1 MSDLV
6 FSGTTVDEA
15 VTLAGETL
23 GLPPTRV
30 RYVVL
35 QDAVAGSGRTAPSP
49 AKIVVLLE
57 APQRPV
63 GPTPPASPTPQPDRE
78 QEPSRG
84 LDETLAALAAA
95 FSRAAEQETTI
106 AVVEQGERVTIELG
120 SPSGPAAWDGDAALL
135 DALEL
140 LLRRIAGADGRA
152 RRIHVF
158 ADGQGDRRE
167 AALRQTALATAE
179 AVLADGTSRPLEHL
193 NSFERRIVH
202 MTLAAVPGVRT
213 RSEGDGAERR
223 LWIET
228 APASDA

>member
-23 GLPPTRV
+23 GLPPARV

-35 QDAVAGSGRTAPSP
+35 QDAVPGSGRTAPSP
-49 AKIVVLLE
+49 AKIVVLVE
-57 APQRPV
+57 APQRP
-63 GPTPPASPTPQPDRE
+63 GTQAPPTSSTHVPEEAPRP
-78 QEPSRG
+78 
-84 LDETLAALAAA
+84 LDETLTALAAA
-95 FSRAAEQETTI
+95 FSKAAEEETTFT
-106 AVVEQGERVTIELG
+106 VVEQGERVTIEMG
-120 SPSGPAAWDGDAALL
+120 SPNGPAVWDRDAVLL
-135 DALEL
+135 EALEL
-140 LLRRIAGADGRA
+140 LLRRVAGVDGRA
-152 RRIHVF
+152 RRVHVF

-167 AALRQTALATAE
+167 TALRQSALATAE
-179 AVLADGTSRPLEHL
+179 AVLADGASRPLEHL

-228 APASDA
+228 APAPDA